1 MCQNLSNPGHV
12 TLLDIAHCAPIIILC
27 IHQHVEPAIVAECCR
42 KKNDKREHV
51 SFACVGGG
59 VWGTCTAGMKRKKKS
74 YLLVCL
80 FWDWNIHNFVFV
92 DWVFCVRIIYFPQ
105 RFYCIGDLVTT
116 FSQLP
121 VFQIPHRVQHF
132 KPFIVQIKHNQK
144 VMPGMFIRLY

>member
-1 MCQNLSNPGHV
+1 MCWQ
-12 TLLDIAHCAPIIILC
+12 
-27 IHQHVEPAIVAECCR
+27 
-42 KKNDKREHV
+42 
-51 SFACVGGG
+51 GG
-59 VWGTCTAGMKRKKKS
+59 VGYMYSRHEKEKKS

-92 DWVFCVRIIYFPQ
+92 DWVFCVRIIYLPQ